1 MSTSSY
7 NFTRHKTSM
16 YDMKELAG
24 PKIGEKAVD
33 FSATMIDG
41 QEVKL
46 SDYYGKIIVL
56 ENGSIT
62 CPQYVGNILPMNDLA
77 KDFPGV
83 EFLVLYT
90 REAHPGERIG
100 AHKTL
105 GDKIKRAQETQKRFN
120 EQRTILVD
128 CIEGTGHLAYG
139 TLPDMVYIIAP
150 DSTVAFRGKWNNA
163 GAIRKILHKLMHN
176 VSIEGMRSPFRIPPL
191 AANVR
196 AVVPAGIVAVADL
209 MVCAPKI
216 MWVHLKEEHLYG
228 MSNSGPIKIELY

>member
-1 MSTSSY
+1 MSASDY
-7 NFTRHKTSM
+7 NFTRHKTSL
-16 YDMKELAG
+16 YNLQELEG

-33 FSATMIDG
+33 FSATTIDG

-46 SDYYGKIIVL
+46 MDYYGKIIVL

-62 CPQYVGNILPMNDLA
+62 CPQYVGNISPMNDLA

-105 GDKIKRAQETQKRFN
+105 GDKIKRAKESQKRFH

-128 CIEGTGHLAYG
+128 TIEGTAHLAYG
-139 TLPDMVYIIAP
+139 ALPDMVYIIAP
-150 DSTVAFRGKWNNA
+150 DGTVVFRGKWNNA
-163 GAIRKILHKLMHN
+163 KAIRKILSKLAN
-176 VSIEGMRSPFRIPPL
+176 NESIKGMRSPFRIPPL
-191 AANVR
+191 AANIR
-196 AVVPAGIVAVADL
+196 AVSPAGFGAVLDL

-216 MWVHLKEEHLYG
+216 MWVHLKEEIQYG
-228 MSNSGPIKIELY
+228 MSNSGAH